1 MDVRDMTPAQLRA
14 MADEMESKSV
24 GVTADEHERRISVLR
39 GGAPD
44 DARREDEHAL
54 EKMWEDAAERV
65 DAPKRPGYMRHVTV
79 DGIAVD
85 VDMRVIADIRTMRII
100 ADVQGKDDAESAFAA
115 IKLFD
120 RILGDQ
126 REAVEAALSDA
137 DGFCPVDRY
146 VTFAMRLFEAV
157 GAKN

>member
-1 MDVRDMTPAQLRA
+1 MKVIEGMTPEQLRA
-14 MADEMESKSV
+14 MADEME
-24 GVTADEHERRISVLR
+24 GT
-39 GGAPD
+39 GQ
-44 DARREDEHAL
+44 
-54 EKMWEDAAERV
+54 
-65 DAPKRPGYMRHVTV
+65 RPGYMRRVEV
-79 DGIAVD
+79 DGITVD

-137 DGFCPVDRY
+137 DGYCPVDRY
-146 VTFAMRLFEAV
+146 VAFAMLLFEAV

>member
-1 MDVRDMTPAQLRA
+1 MEVIDGMTPDQLRA
-14 MADEMESKSV
+14 MADEMEG
-24 GVTADEHERRISVLR
+24 GVT
-39 GGAPD
+39 
-44 DARREDEHAL
+44 
-54 EKMWEDAAERV
+54 
-65 DAPKRPGYMRHVTV
+65 RPGYMRRAEV

-85 VDMRVIADIRTMRII
+85 VDMRVVADIRTMRII

-126 REAVEAALSDA
+126 REAVEKALSDE

-146 VTFAMRLFEAV
+146 VAFAMRLFEAV

>member
-1 MDVRDMTPAQLRA
+1 MDARDMTPAQLRA
-14 MADEMESKSV
+14 MADEMETKTP
-24 GVTADEHERRISVLR
+24 GITADEHE
-39 GGAPD
+39 
-44 DARREDEHAL
+44 
-54 EKMWEDAAERV
+54 
-65 DAPKRPGYMRHVTV
+65 RPGYMRHVTV
-79 DGIAVD
+79 DGIDVD

-126 REAVEAALSDA
+126 REAVEEALSDA
-137 DGFCPVDRY
+137 DGYCPVERY
-146 VTFAMRLFEAV
+146 VDFAMRLFEAV

>member
-1 MDVRDMTPAQLRA
+1 MDARDMTPAQLRA
-14 MADEMESKSV
+14 MADEMEAKAT
-24 GVTADEHERRISVLR
+24 GITADEHERRLSVVR
-39 GGAPD
+39 GETG
-44 DARREDEHAL
+44 RETEPAL
-54 EKMWEDAAERV
+54 EKMCEDAAGT
-65 DAPKRPGYMRHVTV
+65 DCAPRPGYMRHVTV

-115 IKLFD
+115 VRLFD

-126 REAVEAALSDA
+126 RESVEEALADE
-137 DGFCPVDRY
+137 DGFCPVERY
-146 VTFAMRLFEAV
+146 VGFAMRLFEAV

>member
-1 MDVRDMTPAQLRA
+1 MEVIDGITPEQLRA
-14 MADEMESKSV
+14 MADKIEAKSC
-24 GVTADEHERRISVLR
+24 GITAEEHERRIRAAR
-39 GGAPD
+39 G
-44 DARREDEHAL
+44 EDWDEATRVT
-54 EKMWEDAAERV
+54 EKTWESAAKLDEE
-65 DAPKRPGYMRHVTV
+65 PKRPGYMRRVEV
-79 DGIAVD
+79 DGITVD

-126 REAVEAALSDA
+126 REDVEAALSDE
-137 DGFCPVDRY
+137 DGFCPVERY